1 MVSKARSWTWRE
13 LVLRARDVET
23 GEQQIERSTVWVP
36 PDEARRRTQ
45 LIDAA
50 RARHPD
56 ARFKSFAGSV
66 ASFVA
71 DKHLVVARYG
81 GAFAPPANERAPDD
95 WDQEALFGVAA

>member
-1 MVSKARSWTWRE
+1 MAAKARPWTWRE

-71 DKHLVVARYG
+71 GTHLVVARYG
-81 GAFAPPANERAPDD
+81 ERSEPPEGERAPDD
-95 WDQEALFGVAA
+95 WDQKALFGDAA

>member
-1 MVSKARSWTWRE
+1 MASKARPWTWRE

-36 PDEARRRTQ
+36 PEEARRRTQ
-45 LIDAA
+45 LIQATHQ
-50 RARHPD
+50 RHPD

-71 DKHLVVARYG
+71 GKHLVIARYG
-81 GAFAPPANERAPDD
+81 EAFDPPADERAPDS
-95 WDQEALFGVAA
+95 WEQEVLFGDTA